1 MITLLGCFRFFFTQY
16 RRYNTFLQEQMAVL
30 KKENEEL
37 RTKLSRPKTSADTL
51 RVISKLQTEIEE
63 LKTAHNEVQSTNAN
77 LYQSLCKKNDSV
89 KSLEVGTK

>member
-1 MITLLGCFRFFFTQY
+1 
-16 RRYNTFLQEQMAVL
+16 MAVL

-37 RTKLSRPKTSADTL
+37 RAKLSRPKTSADTL